1 MKGVAYEGVGKIVV
15 KDDLPKPI
23 INSDEI
29 LIKVKYCGICGSDVE
44 SFKKSGMYGS
54 GIVIGHEVSG
64 IIDELGEGVKKLKVG
79 DKITINPNL
88 PCYDCFWCN
97 RNQENKCKFAPRA
110 IGTLTDGAMV
120 EFFKVNHERVHIL
133 PDSISLEEGALI
145 EPLAVGIYSVQES
158 GIRLGQSAAVF
169 GAGTIGL
176 MTILALKVAGASNIF
191 VLDPVKSKQKMALE
205 LGATKAFNPQNF
217 KKIQRFTEKIGPT
230 HVFDCVGIKD
240 TVSTSIELARRGGHI
255 TLIGM
260 DPDIGVLKNFYGIA
274 VKNITLR
281 GIFGYNQD
289 TFKTAIELLE
299 QKRVNI
305 KPLITKVIEID
316 EVPQVFENLAQQ
328 MHEDIKILVKVG

>member
-1 MKGVAYEGVGKIVV
+1 MKGVFYEGVGKIVV
-15 KDDLPKPI
+15 KDDLPKPSI
-23 INSDEI
+23 KSDEV
-29 LIKVKYCGICGSDVE
+29 LIEVKYCGICGSDVE

-54 GIVIGHEVSG
+54 GIIIGHEISG
-64 IIDELGEGVKKLKVG
+64 IINEVGEGVKRLKVG
-79 DKITINPNL
+79 DKVTINPNL

-110 IGTLTDGAMV
+110 IGTLTHGAMV
-120 EFFKVNHERVHIL
+120 EFFNVNHERIHIL
-133 PDSISLEEGALI
+133 PDLISLEEGALI

-158 GIRLGQSAAVF
+158 GIRLGESAAVF

-176 MTILALKVAGASNIF
+176 MTIIALKTAGVSNIF
-191 VLDPVKSKQKMALE
+191 VLDPVESKQKIALE
-205 LGATKAFNPQNF
+205 FGATKAFNPQNW
-217 KKIQRFTEKIGPT
+217 KKIQRFTEKIGPP

-255 TLIGM
+255 TLVGM

-299 QKRVNI
+299 QKKVDI
-305 KPLITKVIEID
+305 KPLITKIIDID
-316 EVPQVFENLAQQ
+316 EVPHAFEGLADQ
-328 MHEDIKILVKVG
+328 MHKDIKILVRIC